1 MPFQILEMR
10 WFYITCLLDGC
21 GSISYLIADVRMELS
36 LINTVTGP
44 ALSVTQSS
52 SSSALLVP
60 SAVAPPSHAPLAS
73 QSHPPRSAP
82 APWAR
87 NNSISCV
94 LYFPNPSSESCLR
107 ASEVN
112 FGPIALWCSTLQ
124 FFMLVFGLYFLLIDT
139 ATVCE
144 HWPTLYHITFF

>member
-1 MPFQILEMR
+1 MILYYVFVR
-10 WFYITCLLDGC
+10 WMWFHFIFDCGCEDGAVIDKHRY
-21 GSISYLIADVRMELS
+21 G
-36 LINTVTGP
+36 GP

-107 ASEVN
+107 GSEVN